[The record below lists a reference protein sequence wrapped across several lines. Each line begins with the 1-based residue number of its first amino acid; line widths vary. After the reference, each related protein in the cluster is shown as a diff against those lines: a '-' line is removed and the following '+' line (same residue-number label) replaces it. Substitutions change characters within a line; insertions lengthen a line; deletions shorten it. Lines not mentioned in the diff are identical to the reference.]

1 MAVEWGR
8 RRNDMSVAASR
19 TVLCAVDDSSH
30 APAVALAAAGIAEQ
44 LKARLVVVR
53 ADPRLEG
60 TEDER
65 DMARQAL
72 AEFMLEDMPAG
83 LGYRQAT
90 DSRVLAGGD
99 AAKAILG
106 AAAAEQAGLI
116 VMGTRGRG
124 ALTRAVLGSTARDVL
139 RGASVPVAVVPPS
152 DPEIA
157 TVVGARTVP
166 RFGILLVP
174 VDLTSDATSQLA
186 VTGLLAPGSDH
197 RPMLLHVTESGV
209 DPMLAQQR
217 MNSLGL
223 AIPGGR
229 GAKLLVL
236 EGNVADAI
244 IRVTQRD
251 DVGLVILGRA
261 RDAAGKIA
269 CAVLEKSRAVVV
281 VVP

>member
-1 MAVEWGR
+1 
-8 RRNDMSVAASR
+8 MSVAAIR

-30 APAVALAAAGIAEQ
+30 APAVAFAAAGIAEQ
-44 LKARLVVVR
+44 LKARLVVAR
-53 ADPRLEG
+53 ADARAGG

-65 DMARQAL
+65 DAARQAL
-72 AEFMLEDMPAG
+72 AEFMLEGIPSG

-90 DSRVLAGGD
+90 DSRLLPGGD
-99 AAKAILG
+99 AAKAVLE

-124 ALTRAVLGSTARDVL
+124 AVTRAVLGSTARDVL
-139 RGASVPVAVVPPS
+139 RGASVPVAIVPPS

-166 RFGILLVP
+166 RFGIVLVP

-197 RPMLLHVTESGV
+197 RPMLLHVTEAGL

-261 RDAAGKIA
+261 RDAAGQVA
-269 CAVLEKSRAVVV
+269 CTVLEKSNAVVV